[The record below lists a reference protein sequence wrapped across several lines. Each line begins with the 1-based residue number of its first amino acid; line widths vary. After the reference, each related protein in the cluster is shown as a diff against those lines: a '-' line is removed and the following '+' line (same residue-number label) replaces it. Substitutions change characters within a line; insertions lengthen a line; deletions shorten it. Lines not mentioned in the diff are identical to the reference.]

1 MSSFDWILHMFI
13 VTQNQNIQKAE
24 DNTITTT
31 HADQLDFFDI
41 LTKII
46 VIA

>member
-1 MSSFDWILHMFI
+1 M
-13 VTQNQNIQKAE
+13 QNQNIQKAE
-24 DNTITTT
+24 DNKVTTT
-31 HADQLDFFDI
+31 QVDQWDLFDI